1 MKRVLLLGVSGN
13 IGTQALDVLGE
24 ARDSYCLEGIS
35 VGRNS
40 DVVDGILKDFP
51 TIRLVY
57 LIDSEK
63 AGFLRKRHPSIRFFS
78 GEEGLGEIVEA
89 FRGDIVLN
97 AILGFAGLLPSLRA
111 LEKGKVLA
119 LANKESLVVGGAL
132 IPPLL
137 ERHGGSIIPI
147 DSEHVAFRKCLNKAR
162 GRPWKKFL
170 ITASGGAFRDFSRE
184 EARYLPA
191 DCALVHPTW
200 KMGKKITIDS
210 ATMFNKGFEIIEAM
224 RLFSIKRGEIEVL
237 MHRESLVHSAILL
250 EDGKYLADVGKPD
263 MREAIRFALEG
274 GTSSSG
280 VVEVSSLD
288 EIEGASFAPFS
299 SERFPAV
306 SIALEAERMG
316 GDRTAVLNGADEE
329 AVARYL
335 KGEIGILGI
344 EKAVALALHE
354 VPGGAALSYDALR
367 ASDRNARSFV
377 RSLPASALN

>member
-1 MKRVLLLGVSGN
+1 
-13 IGTQALDVLGE
+13 
-24 ARDSYCLEGIS
+24 
-35 VGRNS
+35 
-40 DVVDGILKDFP
+40 
-51 TIRLVY
+51 
-57 LIDSEK
+57 
-63 AGFLRKRHPSIRFFS
+63 
-78 GEEGLGEIVEA
+78 
-89 FRGDIVLN
+89 
-97 AILGFAGLLPSLRA
+97 
-111 LEKGKVLA
+111 
-119 LANKESLVVGGAL
+119 
-132 IPPLL
+132 
-137 ERHGGSIIPI
+137 
-147 DSEHVAFRKCLNKAR
+147 
-162 GRPWKKFL
+162 
-170 ITASGGAFRDFSRE
+170 
-184 EARYLPA
+184 
-191 DCALVHPTW
+191 
-200 KMGKKITIDS
+200 MGKKITIDS

-224 RLFSIKRGEIEVL
+224 RLFSIKREEIEVL

-354 VPGGAALSYDALR
+354 VPGGAGLSYDALR

>member
-13 IGTQALDVLGE
+13 IGTQALDVLGK

-63 AGFLRKRHPSIRFFS
+63 AGFLRKKHPSIRFFS

-147 DSEHVAFRKCLNKAR
+147 DSEHVAFRKCLNKAG
-162 GRPWKKFL
+162 GRPWRKFL
-170 ITASGGAFRDFSRE
+170 ITASGGAFRDLSRE
-184 EARYLPA
+184 EARSLPA
-191 DCALVHPTW
+191 ERALFHPTW
-200 KMGKKITIDS
+200 RMGRKITIDS

-224 RLFSIKRGEIEVL
+224 RLFSIRSEDIEVI
-237 MHRESLVHSAILL
+237 MHRESLVHSALLL
-250 EDGKYLADVGKPD
+250 EDGNYLADVGRPD

-274 GTSSSG
+274 GGSSEG
-280 VVEVSSLD
+280 VVEVASLKD
-288 EIEGASFAPFS
+288 IPGASFSPFS
-299 SERFPAV
+299 PERFPAV
-306 SIALEAERMG
+306 SIALSAERMG

-335 KGEIGILGI
+335 RGEIGILGI
-344 EKAVALALHE
+344 EKAVALALRE
-354 VPGGAALSYDALR
+354 VPSCPGLSYDDLC

-377 RSLPASALN
+377 RDIPASALN

>member
-1 MKRVLLLGVSGN
+1 MKRVLLLGASGN
-13 IGTQALDVLGE
+13 IGTQALDVLAK
-24 ARDSYCLEGIS
+24 ARGRYTLEGIS

-40 DVVDGILKDFP
+40 EAIEGILKDFP
-51 TIRLVY
+51 TIRHVY
-57 LIDSEK
+57 LMD
-63 AGFLRKRHPSIRFFS
+63 AGRAAFLREKHPSVRFFS
-78 GEEGLGEIVEA
+78 GEEGLGAIVGA
-89 FRGDIVLN
+89 FEGDIVLN

-111 LEKGKVLA
+111 LEKGKLLA
-119 LANKESLVVGGAL
+119 LANKESLVVGGSL
-132 IPPLL
+132 IPTLL
-137 ERHGGSIIPI
+137 DRCGGSIVPI
-147 DSEHVAFRKCLNKAR
+147 DSEHVAFRKCLNKAA

-184 EARYLPA
+184 EIRCLPA
-191 DCALVHPTW
+191 ERALLHPTW
-200 KMGKKITIDS
+200 RMGKKITIDS

-224 RLFSIKRGEIEVL
+224 RLFSIRSEDIEIL

-250 EDGKYLADVGKPD
+250 QDGTYLADVGRPD

-274 GTSSSG
+274 GTSSDG
-280 VVEVSSLD
+280 VMEVSSLRD
-288 EIEGASFAPFS
+288 IEGASFAPFS
-299 SERFPAV
+299 PARFPAV
-306 SIALEAERMG
+306 SIALEAERAG

-335 KGEIGILGI
+335 EGEIGICGI

-354 VPGGAALSYDALR
+354 VPGGPGLSYDALR